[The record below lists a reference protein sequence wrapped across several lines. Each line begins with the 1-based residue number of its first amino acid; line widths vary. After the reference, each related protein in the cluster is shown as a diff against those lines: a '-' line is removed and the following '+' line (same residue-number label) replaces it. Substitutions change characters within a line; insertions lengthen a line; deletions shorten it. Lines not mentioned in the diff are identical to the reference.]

1 MQNIFKWNALC
12 WTNTIIFVFI
22 FESNGQFMSYKFV
35 GAQINQLTLFSKK
48 TTKNRQVQIW
58 SNLINSDQ
66 FWSKLIKSDQNLFL
80 IKFDQ
85 IWSDLYFYIFLKNI
99 YPVVLFKT
107 ETNRFM
113 LLLFFFWHLPG
124 LRLKG
129 MFNLLLVQKKINIF
143 AWFFRLQIKFLLC
156 ECLCVLSCS
165 NQTCLF
171 FEETVSNW
179 IWWSPEF

>member
-48 TTKNRQVQIW
+48 LQKNRQVQIW

-66 FWSKLIKSDQNLFL
+66 FWSNLIKSDQNLFL

-85 IWSDLYFYIFLKNI
+85 IWSNLIRFDQIWSDLYFLIVFLKKYLSSGFVQNWNQQVYVVVIFL
-99 YPVVLFKT
+99 LA
-107 ETNRFM
+107 
-113 LLLFFFWHLPG
+113 
-124 LRLKG
+124 
-129 MFNLLLVQKKINIF
+129 F
-143 AWFFRLQIKFLLC
+143 AWVEIKGN
-156 ECLCVLSCS
+156 V
-165 NQTCLF
+165 
-171 FEETVSNW
+171 
-179 IWWSPEF
+179 